1 MAGPDVSS
9 GERILLVEGRDDLSV
24 MCNLCRSDSGMPKFQ
39 ITAKGG
45 WDELRRAIRG
55 EIIAEGRAAVGIV
68 VDANDSLDG
77 RWQGIAERLQA
88 AGLTSPPRPARTGTI
103 IETSGKPR
111 VGIWVMPDN
120 LSTGELENFV
130 ARMIPSTDPVWPLS
144 EEYIDGIPEKH
155 RKFAERKI
163 VRAKVHAWLAARNR
177 PRLMGTAIRAGDLD
191 MNGAQ
196 VQMFLE
202 WLRDLFGS
210 PAPEST

>member
-24 MCNLCRSDSGMPKFQ
+24 VCNLCRSNSGMPKFQ

-45 WDELRRAIRG
+45 WDELRRGIRG
-55 EIIAEGRAAVGIV
+55 EIIADGRAAVGIV

-77 RWQGIAERLQA
+77 RWQAVAERLQA

-120 LSTGELENFV
+120 LSAGELEDFV
-130 ARMIPSTDPVWPLS
+130 AGMIPPTDPVWPMS
-144 EEYIDGIPEKH
+144 EKYIDGIPGEH
-155 RKFAERKI
+155 RKFSDGKI
-163 VRAKVHAWLAARNR
+163 VRAKVHAWLATRSS
-177 PRLMGTAIRAGDLD
+177 PRRMGTAIKAADLNID
-191 MNGAQ
+191 IENCNN
-196 VQMFLE
+196 FID
-202 WLRDLFGS
+202 WLRRLFG
-210 PAPEST
+210 